1 MGTNGDNVVL
11 WRALCQTPVTHAEK
25 PAANVRREGAVAH
38 VEGADKDRDLANAL
52 VAAACVRV
60 VADLRQLD
68 HLAEVLPLLRIA
80 EGVVFALL
88 ALEADTQPRHVRA

>member
-1 MGTNGDNVVL
+1 
-11 WRALCQTPVTHAEK
+11 
-25 PAANVRREGAVAH
+25 
-38 VEGADKDRDLANAL
+38 
-52 VAAACVRV
+52 